1 MNGSAFNM
9 TKKST
14 VNDELEKS
22 FQPISFCNNGQKQPS
37 PPLQQ
42 PPSGMSQTLQQQT
55 NRVLKET
62 REFIAEKKRASI
74 GKYPNNLNVFVVFSG
89 Y

>member
-22 FQPISFCNNGQKQPS
+22 FQPISFCNNRQKQH

-42 PPSGMSQTLQQQT
+42 PSTGMSQTLQQQT

-62 REFIAEKKRASI
+62 RDFIAEKKRASI
-74 GKYPNNLNVFVVFSG
+74 GKYPNNLNV
-89 Y
+89 

>member
-1 MNGSAFNM
+1 MNGSAFNTT

-14 VNDELEKS
+14 AHDELEKS
-22 FQPISFCNNGQKQPS
+22 FQPISFCNNGQKHPQP
-37 PPLQQ
+37 PPQQ

-74 GKYPNNLNVFVVFSG
+74 GKYPNNLNVLFLIR
-89 Y
+89 